1 MKFRLVKPMLRYRG
15 GCIRII
21 HWGKVMVEPQYALSG
36 ISREASGASPE
47 GSMQGRN
54 RTLMM
59 QQISEVSDDPLQA
72 LTIQSK
78 AVR

>member
-15 GCIRII
+15 CIR
-21 HWGKVMVEPQYALSG
+21 GKVVVNPQDALSG

>member
-1 MKFRLVKPMLRYRG
+1 
-15 GCIRII
+15 
-21 HWGKVMVEPQYALSG
+21 MVDPQDALSG

-47 GSMQGRN
+47 GSIQGRN

-59 QQISEVSDDPLQA
+59 QQISEVDDPLQA

>member
-15 GCIRII
+15 CIRII
-21 HWGKVMVEPQYALSG
+21 HWGKVVVDPQDALSG
-36 ISREASGASPE
+36 ISREANGAPPG

-54 RTLMM
+54 RTLVT